1 MSLNSMAEL
10 DKTFWIHTGLNTIS
24 VHTEFLPDHNGSE
37 VVLYAVLPG
46 AVSGDVVGFTKS
58 FNFMKNKIYLILN

>member
-1 MSLNSMAEL
+1 
-10 DKTFWIHTGLNTIS
+10 
-24 VHTEFLPDHNGSE
+24 